1 MTAAAS
7 MAQTFTKAQEFLTIL
22 RNESSMFSKKGKR
35 RKLWDEIM
43 QYDFKNES
51 KITNNEKMMV
61 VYRFIQNHFN
71 KSIYENLTKPN
82 PNTGKLLMDKVY
94 WMIWTPA
101 RRAVA
106 KEANKHSHEV
116 AKAAKQAELKK
127 QKKEAAKKR
136 TDKEKME
143 MLRLG
148 KGNLNI
154 GVKLFEQRMNKDK
167 ERKAQKDA
175 AEMSQDADKTFKFWK
190 WRLETDEGKCYDI
203 PIKAAQLESVL
214 RHESISQRKTISIK
228 TNCAQEAL
236 QYLLES
242 DYATRFSIKFA
253 SDSQGKVHLY
263 SIVHKAN
270 NPTHHITMA
279 PLTTM
284 HFEGKRKNP
293 AEISGL
299 ITDYQINDGKLYIRT
314 NTANMTGAYFLL
326 PEKWQKFKKAHKY
339 IGDKLYIA
347 QPTTGPTVPLL
358 LGIRDPKAIES
369 FSWVDNHVEYTAF
382 LQEYGKDLAYI
393 KSLRG
398 KSQAEKEADALKEM
412 QAAAAQQKDKRRIES
427 IARQFAKQRGYSA
440 PATTILEAFKQVET
454 GQQTATKPKFCSSCG
469 AKINNLT
476 LSGSKAKFCG
486 GCGTRFV

>member
-1 MTAAAS
+1 MTAAAT

-22 RNESSMFSKKGKR
+22 HNESSTLSRKGKR
-35 RKLWDEIM
+35 RKLWNEIM
-43 QYDFKNES
+43 QYDFENES
-51 KITNNEKMMV
+51 RISDNEKMMI
-61 VYRFIQNHFN
+61 VYRFIQNRFN
-71 KSIYENLTKPN
+71 RAIYEDQTQPA
-82 PNTGKLLMDKVY
+82 NTGKPLIDKVY

-101 RRAVA
+101 RRADA
-106 KEANKHSHEV
+106 KEANIFANE
-116 AKAAKQAELKK
+116 AANVKKNAERRKQ
-127 QKKEAAKKR
+127 QKEAAQKR
-136 TDKEKME
+136 SEKEKIE

-148 KGNLNI
+148 KGNMDL

-175 AEMSQDADKTFKFWK
+175 DEMAHDLDKTFKFWK

-214 RHESISQRKTISIK
+214 RHESIFQRKTISIK

-242 DYATRFSIKFA
+242 DYATRFNITFA

-293 AEISGL
+293 AEISGP

-314 NTANMTGAYFLL
+314 NTANMSGAYFLL
-326 PEKWQKFKKAHKY
+326 PEKWQKFKKTHKY
-339 IGDKLYIA
+339 IRAKLYIA

-358 LGIRDPKAIES
+358 LGIRDPKAIKS
-369 FSWVDNHVEYTAF
+369 FSWVDNHVEYTAV

-398 KSQAEKEADALKEM
+398 KSQAENEADALKEM
-412 QAAAAQQKDKRRIES
+412 QAAAIQQKNKRRIES
-427 IARQFAKQRGYSA
+427 IARQLAKHSGYSA
-440 PATTILEAFKQVET
+440 SVNTILETFRDVEVA
-454 GQQTATKPKFCSSCG
+454 QQTATKSKFCPHCRTKIKVKKAKWCSSC
-469 AKINNLT
+469 A
-476 LSGSKAKFCG
+476 GSLLA
-486 GCGTRFV
+486 